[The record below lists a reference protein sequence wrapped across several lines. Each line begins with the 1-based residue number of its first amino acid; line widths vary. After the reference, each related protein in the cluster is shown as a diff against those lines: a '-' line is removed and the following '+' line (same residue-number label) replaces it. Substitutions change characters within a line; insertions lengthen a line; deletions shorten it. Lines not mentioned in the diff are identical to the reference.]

1 MTSSLPH
8 ALTRFIG
15 RESEIA
21 ALVELLHNGESRLIT
36 LTGAAGVGKS
46 RLAIEALNRAVAV
59 IPGDIGFVD
68 LTTTSDLLLFLPA
81 LTNALGVQL
90 TGDAAPPYDLQRA
103 LRDRRVVVL
112 LDGFDRLMSTVP
124 VLAEL
129 LRGSPGLTVLATCR
143 SRLHVRG
150 ERVMLVTPLP
160 VPSMDPEAPLDDVAA
175 NLAVALFLE
184 RARDVRSGF
193 ALSPENVSTVVRIV
207 QHLDGLPLALEL
219 AAARLDLLSPD
230 DLLSHLQQR
239 LPVLASRDRDLPD
252 RLRTMRQAIAWSYD
266 LLDADDQRW
275 FQLIGVFAG
284 GCSITGAAAVS
295 GVPDELTALDALRS
309 LTDKSMLW
317 HDGAATAPGRF
328 RMLQMLREFALQ
340 QLATTGE
347 EPSLRQSHAA
357 WCLALAEHAATKRGS
372 GPVDVTSLDLLDAEY
387 ANLQAALGWLESTTD
402 SEDQFVRLAA
412 ALSWFWL
419 YRGSRSEGRRWLEAA
434 VDQGRASGLRTCG
447 LARALEGAG
456 VLSFTQGDY
465 SRAEAFVTEF
475 LTLSQEL
482 DDQWGIPAALN
493 LLGVVARARE
503 EYARAQERFTEAL
516 PLFRARDEEGWSAL
530 VLLNLGTIAYWMGQL
545 NQAEAIIREGLTIYR
560 QRADA
565 YGIAVALND
574 LARVAADGGQLSQ
587 AIEYFMESLVAWQRV
602 GTPEGLLDWITRVA
616 TLGADHGEF
625 ALALQL
631 FSAVDRECAVLGY
644 AIEPPDRKRQRRSLE
659 AARLALDEAAVATAW
674 QKGMTQ
680 PLAAALADAQCMLE
694 GLTTTSVASE
704 ARIKE
709 TGGLTPRELDVVRL
723 LVEGHT
729 DRKIADRLFISH
741 RTVMTHVTH
750 ILDKLEV
757 ESRTAAATLAVRN
770 NLI

>member
-21 ALVELLHNGESRLIT
+21 ALVELLHSGESRLIT

-46 RLAIEALNRAVAV
+46 RLAIEALARAAAE
-59 IPGDIGFVD
+59 IPGGIGFVD
-68 LTTTSDLLLFLPA
+68 LTTTNDPQLFLPA
-81 LTNALGVQL
+81 LTNALGLQL
-90 TGDAAPPYDLQRA
+90 TGDAAPLYDLQRA
-103 LRDRRVVVL
+103 LRDRRVVAL
-112 LDGFDRLMSTVP
+112 LDGFDRLMSAVP
-124 VLAEL
+124 LLAEL
-129 LRGSPGLTVLATCR
+129 LRGSPGLTVLATSR

-150 ERVMLVTPLP
+150 ERVMLVAPLP
-160 VPSMDPEAPLDDVAA
+160 VPSMHLDVPLDELPA
-175 NLAVALFLE
+175 NLAIALFLE
-184 RARDVRSGF
+184 RARDVRPEF
-193 ALSPENVSTVVRIV
+193 ALSPDNAGTVVGIV

-230 DLLSHLQQR
+230 DLLSHLRQR

-266 LLDADDQRW
+266 LLEDDDQRW
-275 FQLIGVFAG
+275 FQLAGVFAG
-284 GCSITGAAAVS
+284 GCSISGAAAVS

-317 HDGAATAPGRF
+317 HDGAGNAPGRF
-328 RMLQMLREFALQ
+328 RMLQTLREFALQ

-347 EPSLRQSHAA
+347 EPRVREAHAA
-357 WCLALAEHAATKRGS
+357 WCLALAERAATTRES
-372 GPVDVTSLDLLDAEY
+372 GPVDVASLDLLDAEY
-387 ANLQAALGWLESTTD
+387 ANLQAALGWLESTD
-402 SEDQFVRLAA
+402 SDDQFVRLAA

-434 VDQGRASGLRTCG
+434 VDQGRASGLRSG
-447 LARALEGAG
+447 ALARALEGAG
-456 VLSFTQGDY
+456 VLAFTQGDY
-465 SRAEAFVTEF
+465 SRAEAFITEF
-475 LTLSQEL
+475 LALSQEL
-482 DDQWGIPAALN
+482 EDQWGIPAALN

-503 EYARAQERFTEAL
+503 EFARAQERFTEAL
-516 PLFRARDEEGWSAL
+516 PLFRARNEEGWSAL
-530 VLLNLGTIAYWMGQL
+530 VLLNLGTIAYWTGQL
-545 NQAEAIIREGLTIYR
+545 NQAEATIREGLEIYR
-560 QRADA
+560 QRADV

-574 LARVAADGGQLSQ
+574 LARVAADRGQLSQ
-587 AIEYFMESLVAWQRV
+587 AIEYFMESLVAWRRV

-631 FSAVDRECAVLGY
+631 FSTVDRECAVLGY

-659 AARLALDEAAVATAW
+659 SARLALDEATVAAAW
-674 QKGMTQ
+674 QDGMTQ
-680 PLAAALADAQCMLE
+680 PLTLALVDAQCMLE
-694 GLTTTSVASE
+694 RLTTNAASE
-704 ARIKE
+704 ARAKE
-709 TGGLTPRELDVVRL
+709 TGGLTPRELEVVRL
-723 LVEGHT
+723 LVEGHS